1 MYYYVH
7 INDAFHKFNEQIS
20 LTLQMHMLWL
30 YNFYY

>member
-20 LTLQMHMLWL
+20 LTLQMHML
-30 YNFYY
+30 